1 MRRRSNL
8 MVLLGVAFFLVGGL
22 LVYLLTSDDDGGGG
36 SGPAAGNVTVVV
48 PTEDVAPGTLA
59 DDLIESG
66 RLRTVEIPA
75 GQVIPGAVQSTN
87 QLAGATF
94 IQGFAADQQI
104 TASGVQ
110 LPSRT
115 FEVPEG
121 FEAVAVQ
128 LDFVEGAA
136 GYVSQGDRINLYG
149 IYANPLGETPV
160 PRAELLLT
168 NVEVLDVD
176 LTIPPQRGSGASA
189 TDPTTAPTP
198 RASAQA
204 VTYLL
209 AMRADDAEKVI
220 YTSEF
225 AKLYASLT
233 APDAPP
239 AGPTPGRDGTN
250 ILAEEPDAAFNG

>member
-8 MVLLGVAFFLVGGL
+8 LVLLGVAFFLVGGL
-22 LVYLLTSDDDGGGG
+22 LVYLLTDDDDAGGGG
-36 SGPAAGNVTVVV
+36 GDAQDVTVVV
-48 PTEDVAPGTLA
+48 ATEDVSAGTLA

-75 GQVIPGAVQSTN
+75 AQVIPGAVQSVN
-87 QLAGATF
+87 QMSGATF

-104 TASGVQ
+104 TTAGLQ

-115 FEVPEG
+115 FAVPEG

-128 LDFVEGAA
+128 LDFVDGGA

-149 IYANPLGETPV
+149 IYTTAAGEAPV

-176 LTIPPQRGSGASA
+176 LTIPPRRGTQQQGA
-189 TDPTTAPTP
+189 DPAAGTTP
-198 RASAQA
+198 RASADA

-209 AMRADDAEKVI
+209 AMRADDAEKI
-220 YTSEF
+220 IFTTEF
-225 AKLYASLT
+225 AKLYATLT
-233 APDAPP
+233 ADDAPP

>member
-8 MVLLGVAFFLVGGL
+8 LVLLGVAFFLVGGL
-22 LVYLLTSDDDGGGG
+22 LVYLLTDDDDEGGVGGG
-36 SGPAAGNVTVVV
+36 AAQDVTVVV
-48 PTEDVAPGTLA
+48 ATEDVSAGTLA

-75 GQVIPGAVQSTN
+75 SQVIPGAVQSVN
-87 QLAGATF
+87 QIAGATF

-104 TASGVQ
+104 TTSGLQ

-115 FEVPEG
+115 FAVPEG

-128 LDFVEGAA
+128 LDFVDGGA

-149 IYANPLGETPV
+149 IYTTAAGDAPV

-176 LTIPPQRGSGASA
+176 LTIPPRRGTQPQGA
-189 TDPTTAPTP
+189 DQTTGATP
-198 RASAQA
+198 RASADA

-220 YTSEF
+220 FSTEF
-225 AKLYASLT
+225 AKLYATLT
-233 APDAPP
+233 ADDAPP
-239 AGPTPGRDGTN
+239 AGPTEGRDGGN

>member
-8 MVLLGVAFFLVGGL
+8 LVLLGIAFFLVGGL
-22 LVYLLTSDDDGGGG
+22 LVYLLTDDDDEGGGG
-36 SGPAAGNVTVVV
+36 GEAQPVTVVV
-48 PTEDVAPGTLA
+48 ATEDISAGTLA

-66 RLRTVEIPA
+66 RLQTVEVDA
-75 GQVIPGAVQSTN
+75 NQVIPGAVQSVN

-104 TASGVQ
+104 TTAGLQ
-110 LPSRT
+110 LQSRT
-115 FEVPEG
+115 FTVPEG

-128 LDFVEGAA
+128 LDFVDGGA

-149 IYANPLGETPV
+149 IYTTSAGDAAV

-176 LTIPPQRGSGASA
+176 LTIPPRRGSQQA
-189 TDPTTAPTP
+189 TDPATATTP
-198 RASAQA
+198 RASAEA

-209 AMRADDAEKVI
+209 AMRADDAEKAI
-220 YTSEF
+220 YTTEF
-225 AKLYASLT
+225 AKLYATLT
-233 APDAPP
+233 ADEAPP
-239 AGPTPGRDGTN
+239 AGPTEGRDGVN
-250 ILAEEPDAAFNG
+250 ILAEEPNAAFNG